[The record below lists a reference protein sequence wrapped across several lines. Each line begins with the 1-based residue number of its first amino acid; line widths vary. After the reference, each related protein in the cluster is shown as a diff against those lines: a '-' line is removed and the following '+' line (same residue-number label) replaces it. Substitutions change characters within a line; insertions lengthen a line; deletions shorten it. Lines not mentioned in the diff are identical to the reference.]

1 MNSIY
6 EKGKY
11 KGIEKGLGDI
21 TRAYVNTLDHYREL
35 AEINGDTPL
44 LEVLNEIKE
53 KLSNNYI
60 NLKAHH
66 KGQEQRYK
74 ESIKNSITIK
84 RAIKKANQLKE
95 MENGTNE

>member
-6 EKGKY
+6 EKGRY
-11 KGIEKGLGDI
+11 KGIEKGLVDI

-44 LEVLNEIKE
+44 LEVLNEIRE
-53 KLSNNYI
+53 KLNNNYK
-60 NLKAHH
+60 NLRAHSRE
-66 KGQEQRYK
+66 QERLYRDT
-74 ESIKNSITIK
+74 IKNSITIK

-95 MENGTNE
+95 IENGIN